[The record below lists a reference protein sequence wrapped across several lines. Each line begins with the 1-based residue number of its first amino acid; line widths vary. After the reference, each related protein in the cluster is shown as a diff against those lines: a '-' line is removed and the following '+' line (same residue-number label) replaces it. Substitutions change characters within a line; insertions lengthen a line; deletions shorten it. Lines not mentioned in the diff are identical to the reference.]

1 MKLQYKTRGMS
12 DPKGKPK
19 VYFSSH
25 PEDFN
30 EALPLITEDLLK
42 HANCAVF
49 YDEEIKS
56 AEPSDEE
63 TEDIRDH
70 YFSLSEEDQDKDWK
84 PFNSMLKL
92 LKKFD
97 GLRIYKLD

>member
-1 MKLQYKTRGMS
+1 MEHERWVREHQAMGWRHGDDYERVPVPHGVAEGPYRKMLREQMRCHKLAMDGT
-12 DPKGKPK
+12 
-19 VYFSSH
+19 V
-25 PEDFN
+25 
-30 EALPLITEDLLK
+30 T
-42 HANCAVF
+42 
-49 YDEEIKS
+49 
-56 AEPSDEE
+56 